1 MTGAAMGSIEIR
13 GLRVMCHVG
22 VPEAERA
29 VPQPIEFDLDL
40 VVDLDA
46 AASSDSVS
54 DTVDYGAVS
63 EAGAAAVTSGP
74 HALLER
80 LAGLAADAALA
91 VDQRSVAV
99 SVTVRKLRP
108 PVPVDVATTAVRL
121 HRARS

>member
-46 AASSDSVS
+46 AASSDLVS

-63 EAGAAAVTSGP
+63 EAVAAAVTSGP

>member
-13 GLRVMCHVG
+13 GLRVLCQVG

-40 VVDLDA
+40 VVDLDQA
-46 AASSDSVS
+46 AVSDSVS

-63 EAGAAAVTSGP
+63 EAVAAAVTAGP
-74 HALLER
+74 HALIER
-80 LAGLAADAALA
+80 LAGLAADAALG

-108 PVPVDVATTAVRL
+108 PVPLDVATTAVRL